1 MEVTGTRIA
10 LSEADG
16 DIYDWIYDWETW
28 QGMSAIK
35 GEVRETSVPATPSG
49 APTSNAAAPR

>member
-1 MEVTGTRIA
+1 MTGTRIA

-49 APTSNAAAPR
+49 APTSNAPAPR